1 MLITGVEIQTNII
14 VNTKM
19 GGLAVVILN
28 YNGIEFLKKYLGI
41 LIKNSGNYEVIVADN
56 GSTDSSLDWLK
67 KITRE

>member
-1 MLITGVEIQTNII
+1 MSVTAI
-14 VNTKM
+14 
-19 GGLAVVILN
+19 VILN

-67 KITRE
+67 KKSLGNKSDCVK